1 MIYCLWQNFGF
12 FRTTLIDTATATPPA
27 ARRKH
32 SANEIRSVLQSEI
45 ETGHI
50 PPGAPLDERA
60 LAERFGVSRTPVRE
74 ALQQLAALEL
84 VRIAPR
90 HGVFASRLSIP
101 QLRAQL
107 ELLCELEAITAKLA
121 ARRMSPEERMALQD
135 SATECEDAARA
146 DDAQAFLRA
155 NTAFHKR
162 IYRGSHNEQ
171 LVDTI
176 LSIRRLVQRYRPRI
190 FTTPAARNRAL
201 VEHRRVCEAIVS
213 GDEDAAHAAMLAHA
227 PSGSTG
233 FAEFLST
240 MPPEMFDSEPSY

>member
-1 MIYCLWQNFGF
+1 MAS
-12 FRTTLIDTATATPPA
+12 FRTTLIDTATAPA
-27 ARRKH
+27 SISGRKH
-32 SANEIRSVLQSEI
+32 SANEIRAILQAEI

-74 ALQQLAALEL
+74 ALQQLAAVEL

-90 HGVFASRLSIP
+90 HGVFASRLTIP

-121 ARRMSPEERMALQD
+121 ARRMSAEERVALQE
-135 SATECEDAARA
+135 SAKDCEEAAQA
-146 DDAQAFLRA
+146 GDTTAFLRA
-155 NTAFHKR
+155 NNTFHKR

-176 LSIRRLVQRYRPRI
+176 MSIRRLVQRYRPRI
-190 FTTPAARNRAL
+190 FATPASRARAL
-201 VEHRRVCEAIVS
+201 AEHRRLCDAIVS
-213 GDEDAAHAAMLAHA
+213 GNEQAAHEAMLAHA

-233 FAEFLST
+233 FAEFLSA
-240 MPPEMFDSEPSY
+240 MPAELFESEPSY